1 MKKTLAISAVTIFL
15 ALAISLFLQGGF
27 FAGLIFLVSVFL
39 LLQGGFASWAML
51 SSWLTP
57 KNLEK
62 SHPKNCR
69 PGFFFLN
76 YPSAKRRKVI
86 AQTLA
91 AVKK

>member
-1 MKKTLAISAVTIFL
+1 MKKTLIISAIGIFL

-51 SSWLTP
+51 FLANT

-62 SHPKNCR
+62 FASQKFAAFQLSFSLIIPVR
-69 PGFFFLN
+69 
-76 YPSAKRRKVI
+76 SEEKVI

-91 AVKK
+91 AVK